1 MAIKTSLLLDRAA
14 AQLALRPDSTL
25 AVIADAAGVSRT
37 TLFYRFS
44 TREGLLEALA
54 LDTLERASEALQAIS
69 WHHGDV
75 AGTIRDVACALV
87 PLAPRMQVVLRESPA
102 HSTSEVNARWTEALH
117 PLIHYLD
124 TLQSEQRIRA
134 SAPMT
139 WLVTSLVYLLFAA
152 WDAVGSA
159 TLTAEHAASLTAE
172 TWLRGCSPQ
181 ESC

>member
-54 LDTLERASEALQAIS
+54 LDTLERASAALQAIG
-69 WHHGDV
+69 WHHDDV
-75 AGTIRDVACALV
+75 EGTIHEVACALIS
-87 PLAPRMQVVLRESPA
+87 LAPRMHVVLRESPA
-102 HSTSEVNARWTEALH
+102 HSTSKVNARWTEALH

-124 TLQSEQRIRA
+124 ALQSEQRIRA
-134 SAPMT
+134 RAPLM

-159 TLTAEHAASLTAE
+159 TLTEEQAASLTAE

>member
-69 WHHGDV
+69 WHHDDIE
-75 AGTIRDVACALV
+75 GTIRDVACALDNTQ
-87 PLAPRMQVVLRESPA
+87 PLFLQAAV
-102 HSTSEVNARWTEALH
+102 ALF
-117 PLIHYLD
+117 
-124 TLQSEQRIRA
+124 S
-134 SAPMT
+134 
-139 WLVTSLVYLLFAA
+139 
-152 WDAVGSA
+152 
-159 TLTAEHAASLTAE
+159 
-172 TWLRGCSPQ
+172 
-181 ESC
+181 